1 MGKLKD
7 IFMDIQELIQNTTL
21 TFQEIA
27 ERLDVTL
34 DMVYDVAQEL
44 GEFDE

>member
-7 IFMDIQELIQNTTL
+7 IIMNIQELIQNTTL

-27 ERLDVTL
+27 ERLGVTL